1 MKCRFMELESN
12 NIENCPK
19 CQKKIDEIVCLLR
32 FWQKCTVFLF
42 LSKAI
47 SLWCILTIPS
57 FELDSS
63 GGYDSLAVVVI
74 SSSMSPIMVS
84 ASDDVVLGTDLDL
97 GGFCRFPSATNS
109 LCGGFI
115 ANFFF
120 SRFIHSLIQ
129 LKWAQF
135 T

>member
-1 MKCRFMELESN
+1 MHFY
-12 NIENCPK
+12 
-19 CQKKIDEIVCLLR
+19 V
-32 FWQKCTVFLF
+32 
-42 LSKAI
+42 SKAI
-47 SLWCILTIPS
+47 VELHFDDIPS

-115 ANFFF
+115 A
-120 SRFIHSLIQ
+120 FIFNSL
-129 LKWAQF
+129 
-135 T
+135 TH